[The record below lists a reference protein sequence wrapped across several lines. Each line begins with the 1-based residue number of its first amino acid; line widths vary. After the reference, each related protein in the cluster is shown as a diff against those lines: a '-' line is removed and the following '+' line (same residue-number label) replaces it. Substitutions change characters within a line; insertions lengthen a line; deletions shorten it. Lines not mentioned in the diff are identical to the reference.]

1 MVKLLYT
8 EYAMQK
14 DKIKNKLIDN
24 TEPIIEHLLKLYLM
38 PEHSATNHWKQEIAN
53 FINKVGNLKGT
64 NKFPKFK
71 QIYDWTYGSYQDVIT
86 IPNYL
91 DKMIQT
97 IIYDYDLE
105 ISYDIRDVVK
115 DFNKICETYF
125 TWLAKELSSCGV
137 VSKTDIYRELYS
149 LYAPYIYK
157 RRF

>member
-1 MVKLLYT
+1 MVKLIYT

-24 TEPIIEHLLKLYLM
+24 TEPVIEHLLKLYLM
-38 PEHSATNHWKQEIAN
+38 PEHTSVNHWKQEIAT

-86 IPNYL
+86 NPNYL
-91 DKMIQT
+91 DKMIKT

-105 ISYDIRDVVK
+105 IDYYIEEVVEN
-115 DFNKICETYF
+115 FNRICETYF
-125 TWLAKELSSCGV
+125 TWLARELSEWGV
-137 VSKTDIYRELYS
+137 ISKIDIYKTLDMIFRYL
-149 LYAPYIYK
+149 
-157 RRF
+157 